1 MVEGKPGRPR
11 VLVRRHVLEIKEDT
25 QEWLEGMMNKYLAGV
40 AIRAT
45 GEAAEGF
52 LSNPAGALIL
62 GGGIVAG
69 LAAIVGADKIAVI
82 IDFFKDLQGVV
93 DAPTEGER
101 VKAGDSLIE
110 SMRAFIR
117 AFSPLGPLT
126 PLP

>member
-1 MVEGKPGRPR
+1 MVEGKPGRPK
-11 VLVRRHVLEIKEDT
+11 VLVRRHVLEIKEET
-25 QEWLEGMMNKYLAGV
+25 QEWLEEMMNKYLAGV
-40 AIRAT
+40 AIRAV

-82 IDFFKDLQGVV
+82 IDMFKDLQGVF
-93 DAPTEGER
+93 DAPTSGAR
-101 VKAGDSLIE
+101 QTAGNDLIE
-110 SMRAFIR
+110 SMRALIR